1 MENGDPA
8 VLIIYNIPWTRVQPI
23 ESLPVAESLMAS
35 DPKNSK
41 NGIYAVVKIGYLS
54 YDKVVHTKDASSII
68 GRTYLQ

>member
-8 VLIIYNIPWTRVQPI
+8 VLIIYNIPWTRVRPI
-23 ESLPVAESLMAS
+23 ESLAESLMAS